1 MISFFLLVGM
11 DFFSCSGFEDE
22 WLTWFPLY
30 DFFAGAIGL
39 RFVAFEEHVSVQRFF
54 G

>member
-1 MISFFLLVGM
+1 M

-30 DFFAGAIGL
+30 DFL
-39 RFVAFEEHVSVQRFF
+39 LVQLDYVLLPFEEHVSVQRFLVGLF
-54 G
+54 MLKQI